1 MGALMTVSIEN
12 KFYKY
17 LSSDINA
24 KFGGGAN
31 YVTDDWIKNN
41 DVQIIEDREL
51 DISIFFC

>member
-1 MGALMTVSIEN
+1 MTVSIEN